1 MRHWIVCWM
10 TALLALTMLWIPAG
24 LAEEDWSDP
33 VKTIYSDGHTRCEN
47 GTEFNTDDFGK
58 VVNVQDRVGGWFIL
72 NAPEDGDY
80 VFSVRAPELTRSDSF
95 QFRFCDEEGKQ
106 FQTEKINE
114 SDEVQSFVLEGVQGG
129 QTIYWWDDDNTGRG
143 WTLIDPY
150 ELRIS
155 IGGKTEQAP
164 PPAPKA
170 VPVQA
175 AFQYIPATPVE
186 GSDMGVPAISYT
198 VAGSHAATDSE
209 ARELVYHPVQEGA
222 AAVYYG
228 STGGL
233 TIHFPAENG
242 QRYHVTAFTTND
254 EPRFDGQK
262 HRLAV
267 LRKLYDDDVEDPTV
281 PFAQKD
287 LEKGRYLV
295 VVVTAYDAEGR
306 AIVST
311 SAVELKR
318 TSYQIAD
325 LGKIDFAPGEYFTV
339 DHQDHD
345 IDYTHKGGSYTSRS
359 SYDYWEGT
367 AFECLGFAKHVQG
380 LLMDQRHQN
389 QYTTYY
395 EIDHVDR
402 EDPRPLYRDYLK
414 AENPDAAYGE
424 ALQAWKAR
432 GGNAEREENVKAAI
446 IAAGVGAHIRTNGHV
461 TSNSDNKHSYIIT
474 SIKKDGIG
482 IIQANGSW
490 GGRNYDRNLIT
501 ETFWSWDQYFES
513 QAQYQDFYFD
523 RGVDYTVSLAKDKK
537 EYRVNAIVNLVRYD
551 GKTVDEAVAW
561 LNEHTKDTEWSDYAN
576 LALRKVQAM
585 R

>member
-24 LAEEDWSDP
+24 LAEEDWTDP

-106 FQTEKINE
+106 FQTEKINQ

-198 VAGSHAATDSE
+198 VAGSHAATDAE
-209 ARELVYHPVQEGA
+209 AAKLLYHLVQEGA
-222 AAVYYG
+222 SAVYYG

-233 TIHFPAENG
+233 TIHFPAENA
-242 QRYHVTAFTTND
+242 QHYHVLAFTTNN
-254 EPRFDGQK
+254 EPCFDGEK

-267 LRKLYDDDVEDPTV
+267 LKKLYDDDFSDPSV

-287 LEKGRYLV
+287 LQKGRYLV
-295 VVVTAYDAEGR
+295 VVVTAYDAEGQ

-311 SAVELKR
+311 SVVELR
-318 TSYQIAD
+318 NTVYQLAG

-339 DHQDHD
+339 DHQSHAV
-345 IDYTHKGGSYTSRS
+345 DYVHKKSSYTSRS
-359 SYDYWEGT
+359 SYDYWDGSR
-367 AFECLGFAKHVQG
+367 FECYGFATHVQS
-380 LLMDQRHQN
+380 LIAEQKKQA

-395 EIDHVDR
+395 NIDHADR
-402 EDPRPLYRDYLK
+402 SDPRPLYGY
-414 AENPDAAYGE
+414 
-424 ALQAWKAR
+424 
-432 GGNAEREENVKAAI
+432 
-446 IAAGVGAHIRTNGHV
+446 
-461 TSNSDNKHSYIIT
+461 
-474 SIKKDGIG
+474 
-482 IIQANGSW
+482 
-490 GGRNYDRNLIT
+490 
-501 ETFWSWDQYFES
+501 
-513 QAQYQDFYFD
+513 
-523 RGVDYTVSLAKDKK
+523 
-537 EYRVNAIVNLVRYD
+537 YRKCVF
-551 GKTVDEAVAW
+551 
-561 LNEHTKDTEWSDYAN
+561 
-576 LALRKVQAM
+576 
-585 R
+585 